1 MTSSL
6 TNRVGI
12 FFPEE
17 VEAMRLEFDAET
29 AQSETPEQR
38 EQRASAII
46 ARHQIRKTDSEPP
59 QL

>member
-1 MTSSL
+1 MNNNL

-17 VEAMRLEFDAET
+17 VEAMRLEFDAE
-29 AQSETPEQR
+29 AAASETVEQR
-38 EQRASAII
+38 ERRASAII
-46 ARHQIRKTDSEPP
+46 ARHQTQKTDSEPT